1 MNLGLWL
8 AIALLA
14 PILVYGITKWNKQV
28 GAHATTLATAGLLA
42 FSLYL
47 QPYIGT
53 THTFYLMSFRLT
65 ELGWFFALVVAVTYF
80 ATALFNPY
88 WMDKFLHPSGYNF
101 LFLLSLVAT
110 FGLFFG
116 ADLITLFIS
125 WELVVWSSMFIVP
138 LGKSRHSAVLYYGI
152 SAFGSMAL
160 LYGILYV
167 GTMFQTFD
175 LYGVLGGLSQSPTLA
190 AILFF
195 LFAFSGLTKLGIFPF
210 HVWLPA
216 AHSTAPH
223 TFSPVLSGGLV
234 KMGAYMIFLVVAG
247 MNSYEVFGSHFHVNG
262 IPLEIYILMVLGA
275 ISIVVGTIMAIR
287 QEDAKRLLAYSS
299 VANGGYILIGLLLA
313 DQFGTAGSLMHIF
326 NHAVATAA
334 AFLSIAAVA
343 HRTGTTKMS
352 ELGGLIHR
360 MPITYTVYL
369 IAIISLAGIPPMGGF
384 VSKWLILQSLAG
396 HGLLFIALAAFFG
409 SIGSFLYVFR
419 PLSAVFLGQLSPR
432 HETVKEAEVPMII
445 SMVGL
450 SALVLFFGVL
460 PESLLSVIGRI
471 QASFGI
477 KPIEATGNLIQA
489 TNGRL
494 DTIVVFFVFGFGF
507 LLALVMFLLLPKAKK
522 VGLMDTY
529 TSAEFIHTP
538 ELLHY
543 SHDFYVFIERLY
555 AKHPSVEKL
564 YDAFSLRIR
573 EAGQLITFL
582 FFSHK
587 PGVTVLW
594 TTLLL
599 LLVFLGGVAL

>member
-1 MNLGLWL
+1 MNLGFWL
-8 AIALLA
+8 SIALGA
-14 PILVYGITKWNKQV
+14 SILVYGITKWNKQV
-28 GAHATTLATAGLLA
+28 GAWATALATAALLV
-42 FSLYL
+42 FCLLL
-47 QPYIGT
+47 QPSIGAT
-53 THTFYLMSFRLT
+53 EQFQMFSFQLT
-65 ELGWFFALVVAVTYF
+65 ELGWFFSLVVAITYF

-88 WMDKFLHPSGYNF
+88 WMNRFLHPAGYNF

-110 FGLFFG
+110 FILFF
-116 ADLITLFIS
+116 ANDLITLFIG

-138 LGKSRHSAVLYYGI
+138 LGKSRRSAVLYYGI
-152 SAFGSMAL
+152 SAFGSMSL
-160 LYGILYV
+160 LYGILFL
-167 GTMFQTFD
+167 GSQFQTFA
-175 LYGVLGGLSQSPTLA
+175 LYDVLAGLSQSPSLA
-190 AILFF
+190 VIMFF
-195 LFAFSGLTKLGIFPF
+195 LMAFSGLTKLGIFPF

-216 AHSTAPH
+216 AHSSAPH

-234 KMGAYMIFLVVAG
+234 KMGAYMVFLLAAG
-247 MNSYEVFGSHFHVNG
+247 MKSSEVFGSHIHVNG
-262 IPLEIYILMVLGA
+262 IPIETYSLMVLGA
-275 ISIVVGTIMAIR
+275 ISIVIGTIMAIR

-313 DQFGTAGSLMHIF
+313 DQFGTAGSMMHIF

-334 AFLSIAAVA
+334 AFLSMAAVA

-419 PLSAVFLGQLSPR
+419 PLSAVFLGQLSPK
-432 HETVKEAEVPMII
+432 HETVKEAELPMVI
-445 SMVGL
+445 SMIGL
-450 SALVLFFGVL
+450 SILVLLYGVI
-460 PESLLSVIGRI
+460 PQSLLSIIGRI

-477 KPIEATGNLIQA
+477 TPIDATGNIIQA

-494 DTIVVFFVFGFGF
+494 DTVVVFLVFGFGF
-507 LLALVMFLLLPKAKK
+507 VLAMILFLALPKAKK

-529 TSAEFIHTP
+529 TAAEFIHTP

-543 SHDFYVFIERLY
+543 SHDFYAFIERLY

-564 YDAFSLRIR
+564 YDAFSLRIK

-587 PGVTVLW
+587 PGVAVLW
-594 TTLLL
+594 TTLLI